1 MRMCLYGRVYVY
13 MHVFSFVCMYS
24 ARVYQYKVNEFTSIL
39 YNIFVCNEKGMYGRG
54 SNVTRSSVSEY
65 DNGDVEK
72 EIVKESGGMRNGR
85 M

>member
-1 MRMCLYGRVYVY
+1 M
-13 MHVFSFVCMYS
+13 
-24 ARVYQYKVNEFTSIL
+24 YKVNEFRSIHIYL
-39 YNIFVCNEKGMYGRG
+39 LVCSEEGMSWRG
-54 SNVTRSSVSEY
+54 NNVRRSSVSEY